1 MKKSET
7 LMDADATPPNK
18 KPAPTGAALEKL
30 ALELAKEMV
39 DNLNQHVASKAKLD
53 KN

>member
-7 LMDADATPPNK
+7 LLETDAILPIK